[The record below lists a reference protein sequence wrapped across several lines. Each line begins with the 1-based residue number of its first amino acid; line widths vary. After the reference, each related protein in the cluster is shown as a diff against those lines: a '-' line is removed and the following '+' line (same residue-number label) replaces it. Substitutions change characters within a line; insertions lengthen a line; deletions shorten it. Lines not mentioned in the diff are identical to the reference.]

1 MSGTRRLGSNFVL
14 ASTLALLSYVPFQYL
29 AKGSLCFCAV
39 LFIFDPFPP
48 VSRLAALAAVIVVGI
63 LGRIERTWRDGQF
76 ELEEEQENRSSE
88 RSTDAAQYSQT
99 KDSKK
104 KQ

>member
-1 MSGTRRLGSNFVL
+1 MSGTRRLGSNVVL

-29 AKGSLCFCAV
+29 AKGSLCFCAA
-39 LFIFDPFPP
+39 LFILDPFPP
-48 VSRLAALAAVIVVGI
+48 ISRLAALVAVIVVGI

-76 ELEEEQENRSSE
+76 ELEDQTSE
-88 RSTDAAQYSQT
+88 KSTDAKQHRPPR
-99 KDSKK
+99 DLKK